1 MARLDSKVLFMIT
14 SPRSPEKMIPEI
26 DLLARNFSGMPWNKE
41 NQEGFM
47 EVLRDEDFFHGQG
60 AKDPAFSA
68 RDRINRAPKALG
80 FVTLS
85 PTIKLTRAGEEL
97 IDARYTNEIF
107 LRQLLKF
114 QIPSPYHQP
123 TDKAAEFWVKPYL
136 EIFRLIYTL
145 GELKFD
151 ELMIFGMQLV
161 DYRDFDKIIQKILAF
176 REAKKT
182 HRGSYKVF
190 RGEYLARELRSIYA
204 DEISSGDTKTREQKG
219 KSVDV
224 FIKVKSGNMRDYADA
239 CFRYLRATGM
249 INVSYVGK
257 TLTIM
262 KEKLEEVK
270 FFLDHTDRN
279 PCFVNNES
287 RYVGY
292 LTNPALPELMTDN
305 PSLLYEKIQAEFPD
319 VYVTRQT
326 PVKEMK
332 EILIEETA
340 RRKEKLIRAQ
350 QTELKDYKL
359 YEEIQTTFNQID
371 RDKLYD
377 IPLMLEWNVWR
388 SMTMLD
394 GGEIKA
400 NLKFDDFG
408 KPMSTAQGNVADI
421 VCNYGDFDVIV
432 EVTMA
437 SGQRQY
443 EMEGEPVS
451 RHLGKLKKQTGKP
464 TYCLFVAPTINEAC
478 IAHFYMLHQTSI
490 SYYGG
495 KSIII
500 PVTLDN
506 FKKMVNQAYAAPTK
520 PRPSDIERFFK
531 YSARVVKENVMASMD
546 APADNGATREEMLW
560 YERMADRA
568 QHWLV

>member
-85 PTIKLTRAGEEL
+85 PTIELTRAGEEL

-161 DYRDFDKIIQKILAF
+161 DYRDFDKIIQKIFAF
-176 REAKKT
+176 REAKKKN
-182 HRGSYKVF
+182 RGNYKVF
-190 RGEYLARELRSIYA
+190 RGEYLARELRSIFA
-204 DEISSGDTKTREQKG
+204 EEISSGDTKTREQKG

-262 KEKLEEVK
+262 KEKMEEVK

-305 PSLLYEKIQAEFPD
+305 PSLLYEKIQAEFPE
-319 VYVTRQT
+319 VGVTKQT

-350 QTELKDYKL
+350 QMELKDYKL

-371 RDKLYD
+371 RDELYD

-506 FKKMVNQAYAAPTK
+506 FKKMVNQAYDAPTK
-520 PRPSDIERFFK
+520 PRPADIERFFK

-546 APADNGATREEMLW
+546 APDGSTKEEMLW

>member
-26 DLLARNFSGMPWNKE
+26 DLLAKNFSGKPWNNE
-41 NQEGFM
+41 NQKGFM

-85 PTIKLTRAGEEL
+85 PVIELTRAGEEL
-97 IDARYTNEIF
+97 VDARYTNEIF

-114 QIPSPYHQP
+114 QIPSPYHMP
-123 TDKAAEFWVKPYL
+123 TEKAANFWVKPYL

-161 DYRDFDKIIQKILAF
+161 DYRDFDKIIKKILAF
-176 REAKKT
+176 REAKKN
-182 HRGSYKVF
+182 HRGSYKIF

-204 DEISSGDTKTREQKG
+204 DEISSGDTKTREQKS

-224 FIKVKSGNMRDYADA
+224 FIKVKGSNMRDYADA

-262 KEKLEEVK
+262 KEKMEEVK
-270 FFLDHTDRN
+270 FFLDNTDRD
-279 PCFVNNES
+279 PCFVDNE
-287 RYVGY
+287 RKYVLY
-292 LTNPALPELMTDN
+292 LTNPHLPELLTDS
-305 PSLLYEKIQAEFPD
+305 PILLYEKIREEFPD
-319 VYVTRQT
+319 VYVTEYT

-340 RRKEKLIRAQ
+340 HRKEKLIRAQ
-350 QTELKDYKL
+350 QIELKDYKL
-359 YEEIQTTFNQID
+359 YEDIQTTFNQID
-371 RDKLYD
+371 REELYD

-394 GGEIKA
+394 GGDIKA

-421 VCNYGDFDVIV
+421 VCDYGDFDVIV

-451 RHLGKLKKQTGKP
+451 RHLGKLKRQTGKP

-500 PVTLDN
+500 PITLDN
-506 FKKMVNQAYAAPTK
+506 FKKMVDQAYAAPTK
-520 PRPSDIERFFK
+520 PKPSDIERFFK
-531 YSARVVKENVMASMD
+531 YSAMVVKENVLSSMNMAAED
-546 APADNGATREEMLW
+546 GAMREEMLW
-560 YERMADRA
+560 YDRMSERA
-568 QHWLV
+568 QNWLA